1 MAKVQLFGHLRHLDQ
16 ALDSLYRTRL
26 LQLTDVVETGVAP
39 MTVDDEHARERERL
53 RFLRARLDA
62 MLTLADF
69 PGGHP
74 VRLTAE
80 LVDRVEGEITAISPE
95 VERLGREIE
104 ERGNE
109 REVLP
114 RYLMVLQKLLPLVP
128 ELPNL
133 KEYETAALL
142 IDRRHGVVLGD
153 LHAAMAAIAD
163 TQFDIISTP
172 VDEDSLG
179 TILLYPRR
187 CAREVVALLGRAQVN
202 RVRLPQRFEGMP
214 LRDAIASMQRRQ
226 AELPL
231 LIERAE
237 DERRDLLLP
246 YTHWP
251 ATREAIAGRLEQLVA
266 IRQLGTTRSTFVA
279 MGWMPRRDMARLR
292 DTLRREVGADIALE
306 EILPSKDDEPPVL
319 LENPETVRPF
329 EFLVR
334 LLSLPRAGALDPTR
348 LMAIFLPL
356 FFGIMLGDVGYG
368 VLLLGLA
375 TWLRHRLPKLRDL
388 FRVLQLGAG
397 WAVVWGIV
405 YGEFFGDLG
414 HRLFGWKP
422 LWINREEA
430 IEPVLLFAVAIGAAH
445 V

>member
-133 KEYETAALL
+133 QEYETAALL
-142 IDRRHGVVLGD
+142 IDRR
-153 LHAAMAAIAD
+153 
-163 TQFDIISTP
+163 
-172 VDEDSLG
+172 
-179 TILLYPRR
+179 
-187 CAREVVALLGRAQVN
+187 
-202 RVRLPQRFEGMP
+202 
-214 LRDAIASMQRRQ
+214 
-226 AELPL
+226 
-231 LIERAE
+231 
-237 DERRDLLLP
+237 
-246 YTHWP
+246 
-251 ATREAIAGRLEQLVA
+251 
-266 IRQLGTTRSTFVA
+266 
-279 MGWMPRRDMARLR
+279 
-292 DTLRREVGADIALE
+292 
-306 EILPSKDDEPPVL
+306 
-319 LENPETVRPF
+319 
-329 EFLVR
+329 
-334 LLSLPRAGALDPTR
+334 
-348 LMAIFLPL
+348 
-356 FFGIMLGDVGYG
+356 
-368 VLLLGLA
+368 
-375 TWLRHRLPKLRDL
+375 
-388 FRVLQLGAG
+388 
-397 WAVVWGIV
+397 
-405 YGEFFGDLG
+405 
-414 HRLFGWKP
+414 
-422 LWINREEA
+422 
-430 IEPVLLFAVAIGAAH
+430 
-445 V
+445 